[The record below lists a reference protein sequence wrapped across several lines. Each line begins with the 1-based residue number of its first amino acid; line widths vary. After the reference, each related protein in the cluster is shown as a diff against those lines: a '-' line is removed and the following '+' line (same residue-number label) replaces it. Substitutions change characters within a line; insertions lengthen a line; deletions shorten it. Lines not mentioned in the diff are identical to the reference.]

1 MSVAMLAAPIRSWKP
16 GDRAGLT
23 PLEVF
28 GYVWATRPRWQKTV
42 VHAFWIVQ
50 TFGVLLFTFAPVA
63 AAEGVDSILSFTGI
77 PDSSGVR
84 VADNMYI
91 RADASALDW
100 NGVLPEIHPERL
112 GNIGTNVVGEFWVSL
127 TKLIVGLGGWLV
139 MAAKSAVFNKLFGE
153 VFKAIGWSFHITLSS
168 TPLMLMALSMAT
180 LVGVAM
186 IAFGRIAAGRTTIII
201 AWLLGTVGLLAAR
214 GLLGDLIAPQ
224 GWMTKVRT
232 VADGFAGTLI
242 RQGNALS
249 SGTTVADQKY
259 GTFVI
264 ALADALVRNPF
275 QVWMLGRAVGSGKG
289 ITPAAAALGEDQRT
303 DALCAAAWD
312 AGMKSHSQA
321 KLVTGLAN
329 NCPKDIVEHMTMFS
343 SWDGLIIAG
352 AAVLCMGVATW
363 WAFCALKCL
372 FYTIGTGAFAEAFI
386 IVGLIP
392 GWLRRFLGLVSIDF
406 ATQIISYALY
416 TILSSVYVLVLGVC
430 FKLQYKAF
438 GVDFVIARIFITAVV
453 MVLFFTLIRHWG
465 KLYRQAIGLPG
476 SGLASATAPV
486 KAALSAAGAGAAF
499 GLAGASA
506 MGRAGGVGASAGGQ
520 VNNANTNSRI
530 GSGMRASM
538 QAAAGAMSF
547 AHPGAAALGAMA
559 GGFGSAGLAAFGGG
573 GGKSTASAEKDK
585 GGLLTKSPGG
595 SGAGGG
601 RGSSA
606 AQQAQSMRADREA
619 ADRIRG
625 MTRPAGGPGGSTRPP
640 AHGGNSGSGM
650 VK

>member
-1 MSVAMLAAPIRSWKP
+1 MSVAMMAAPIRSWKP
-16 GDRAGLT
+16 GDRTGLT

-28 GYVWATRPRWQKTV
+28 GYVWATRPRWQKTL
-42 VHAFWIVQ
+42 VHGFWIVQ

-63 AAEGVDSILSFTGI
+63 AAEGVDSVLSFTGI

-127 TKLIVGLGGWLV
+127 TKLIVGLGLWLV

-153 VFKAIGWSFHITLSS
+153 IFTAIGWSFHLTLNS
-168 TPLMLMALSMAT
+168 TPLILMALSMAT
-180 LVGVAM
+180 LIGVAM
-186 IAFGRIAAGRTTIII
+186 IAFGKIAAGRTTIII
-201 AWLLGTVGLLAAR
+201 AWALGTVGLATAR
-214 GLLGDLIAPQ
+214 GLLGDLVAPQ

-232 VADGFAGTLI
+232 VADGFAGTLM

-264 ALADALVRNPF
+264 ALADALVRNPL

-289 ITPAAAALGEDQRT
+289 ITPSGTALGEGQRT

-329 NCPKDIVEHMTMFS
+329 NCPTDIVEHMTMFS
-343 SWDGLIIAG
+343 PWDGLIIAG
-352 AAVLCMGVATW
+352 AAFLCVGVAAW

-372 FYTIGTGAFAEAFI
+372 FYAIGTGAFAEAFI
-386 IVGLIP
+386 LVGLIP

-406 ATQIISYALY
+406 ATQIISYAMY

-430 FKLQYKAF
+430 FKLPYKAF

-453 MVLFFTLIRHWG
+453 MVLFFKLIRHWG
-465 KLYRQAIGLPG
+465 QLYRQAIGLPG
-476 SGLASATAPV
+476 SGLASAAAPV
-486 KAALSAAGAGAAF
+486 KAALGAAGAGAAF

-530 GSGMRASM
+530 GAGMSAGM
-538 QAAAGAMSF
+538 QAAAGAMAF
-547 AHPGAAALGAMA
+547 AHPGAAALGSMA

-573 GGKSTASAEKDK
+573 GKSSGGGEKDK

-595 SGAGGG
+595 GG
-601 RGSSA
+601 RGSSP

-625 MTRPAGGPGGSTRPP
+625 MTRPGGGPSGSTRPP